1 MIAKELL
8 QKAIAEN
15 KEGFTLP
22 LKWKVKRYVVA
33 FTNNNKNPSFSLL
46 KKQAESFKAIE
57 SLTIGGWTSDSG
69 ESFIDIGT
77 TTNSKAKA
85 LELWRLFNQQA
96 IFDLKTYNTIYV

>member
-15 KEGFTLP
+15 KDGFTIP
-22 LKWKVKRYVVA
+22 VKWKIKRYVVA

-46 KKQAESFKAIE
+46 KKQVEAFGNADNV
-57 SLTIGGWTSDSG
+57 TIGGWTSDNW
-69 ESFIDIGT
+69 EKFIDVGT
-77 TTNSKAKA
+77 TVRSKSEA
-85 LELWRLFNQQA
+85 LRLGKLFKQQA